1 MRSLLTVVAPLGAT
15 LGAGLSF
22 TEPRAPPPPL
32 AALGEEALFG
42 EEDLVAQAVVQELF
56 GTLPAHSAGD
66 ERPLA
71 LGGRQPEGAMKRWI
85 DDAALPH
92 GDEEVGGEVVP
103 EALRLDPDKWPGEVG
118 TQTHLWPKQEARRKQ
133 QMSRFFLFGSHHKS
147 GTVVMR
153 HLATAQADLLEQAPC
168 VDDGCKGGANRC
180 TNKGSFF
187 AEPNDTTRTYFACSV
202 EDKMIS
208 ALRRKAVEFN
218 TTFRGVHVIR
228 DPLALVVSG
237 YLYHMHS
244 NDHLPDPAIR
254 RMSIELGVA
263 FEAEY
268 TLNVTLKEMVAAYE
282 RSQSENG
289 TAYED
294 VLSVRLEDLMRSSE
308 DYDRTTAAISNHMIG
323 DMSTPYLLKRLRNAS
338 TKGDLH
344 RNPLAEK
351 LGPKVE
357 GDFLF
362 GHVADAEM
370 KQKAMQ
376 ALKTIPPQHMEALLR
391 ARTLLGYPEPQ

>member
-15 LGAGLSF
+15 LGAGLHF
-22 TEPRAPPPPL
+22 TEPRASLPPSAPPD
-32 AALGEEALFG
+32 EEALFG

-56 GTLPAHSAGD
+56 RPWPTGD
-66 ERPLA
+66 EQPLA
-71 LGGRQPEGAMKRWI
+71 LGGRQPEGVMTRKVVVSHDAEDDGDSVPGSEVPMEVRHSPDRWP
-85 DDAALPH
+85 DA
-92 GDEEVGGEVVP
+92 
-103 EALRLDPDKWPGEVG
+103 VG
-118 TQTHLWPKQEARRKQ
+118 TEEHKLWPKQEARRQ
-133 QMSRFFLFGSHHKS
+133 QQRSRFFLFGSHHKA

-153 HLATAQADLLEQAPC
+153 HLANVQTELLEQPPC

-180 TNKGSFF
+180 TNKRSFF
-187 AEPNDTTRTYFACSV
+187 VEPNNATRTYFACSV
-202 EDKMIS
+202 EDGMIS
-208 ALRRKAVEFN
+208 ALRRKAAESN

-244 NDHLPDPAIR
+244 ADHLPDPAIR
-254 RMSIELGVA
+254 HMSLELGIA

-268 TLNVTLKEMVAAYE
+268 VLNVTLKEMVAAYE

-289 TAYED
+289 TSYDD
-294 VLSVRLEDLMRSSE
+294 VLNVRLEDLMRSSE
-308 DYDRTTAAISNHMIG
+308 DYDRTVAAVWNHTIG

-338 TKGDLH
+338 IRGDLR
-344 RNPLAEK
+344 RNPLADRGSE
-351 LGPKVE
+351 KVE

-376 ALKTIPPQHMEALLR
+376 ALKSIPPQHMEALLK
-391 ARTLLGYPEPQ
+391 ARTSLGYPEPQ